1 MNHEQYYQTIARRL
15 RPIILVLLLVFL
27 AGMTGTAEAT
37 PYTAADCNCGGV
49 GLPLDGSWPINA
61 PENGY
66 YALTC
71 QYGGYA
77 NIPYAGK
84 GQGG

>member
-1 MNHEQYYQTIARRL
+1 MRGSLSGVPHRY
-15 RPIILVLLLVFL
+15 RPVVGCFFFFLLFCCIVHS
-27 AGMTGTAEAT
+27 AGAT
-37 PYTAADCNCGGV
+37 PYTAADCSCGGV